1 MSLDGV
7 VVSKPW
13 GYEYLCYRNSA
24 VAIWFLHITCGQRT
38 SLHCHPNKHTGF
50 VVLQGSV
57 RIRFLRGGS
66 ELTGLDKIHIFRAR
80 FHSTEALSKSG
91 AYILEIETPE
101 DKHDLVRLDD
111 SYGRAGTAYEGK
123 EHHRPKSER
132 EFWLP
137 DPDSSPNRVDQMH
150 GCRVQHKLV
159 KSASELCGLGE
170 RDIVVVT
177 GGGLSAGAQ
186 SQILWPGDV
195 VDGISLD
202 RLSKAFEI
210 IDRTTVLLISPTGEE
225 M

>member
-101 DKHDLVRLDD
+101 DKHDLVKIAEICKA
-111 SYGRAGTAYEGK
+111 SYNDKMKEFIRQQGGQVMGLKAVHKREKRAALIA
-123 EHHRPKSER
+123 R
-132 EFWLP
+132 EEAKR
-137 DPDSSPNRVDQMH
+137 NQVM
-150 GCRVQHKLV
+150 
-159 KSASELCGLGE
+159 
-170 RDIVVVT
+170 
-177 GGGLSAGAQ
+177 
-186 SQILWPGDV
+186 
-195 VDGISLD
+195 
-202 RLSKAFEI
+202 
-210 IDRTTVLLISPTGEE
+210 
-225 M
+225 